1 MRLVVALTGASGVV
15 YGLRFLEV
23 CKELKIETELV
34 VSKPAE
40 ILLKDEIG
48 KNLKDVEKLATRV
61 HATDNLEAPI
71 SSGSYKVDGMV
82 IVPCSMGTLG
92 SIASGTARNL
102 ITRAADVTLKQNR
115 PLVLVPRETPLN
127 LIHLENMAKLKRA
140 GATILPAAPAFY
152 HKPEDI
158 TDLVDF
164 IVGRILEIFGVE
176 HDLYEKWSGPET
188 R

>member
-1 MRLVVALTGASGVV
+1 MRLVVALTGASGVA
-15 YGLRFLEV
+15 YGMRFLEV
-23 CKELKIETELV
+23 CKELGIETELV
-34 VSKPAE
+34 ISKPAAL
-40 ILLKDEIG
+40 LLKEEIG
-48 KNLKDVEKLATRV
+48 KRAKDMEKLATRV
-61 HATDNLEAPI
+61 HAPENLEAPI
-71 SSGSYKVDGMV
+71 SSGSYNFDGMV

-102 ITRAADVTLKQNR
+102 ITRVADVTLKQNR

-127 LIHLENMAKLKRA
+127 LIHLENMVKLKRA

-152 HKPEDI
+152 HKPEDVA
-158 TDLVDF
+158 DLVDF

-176 HDLYEKWSGPET
+176 HKLYKKWSGLET